1 MTLSL
6 RGKLLATSL
15 GVVLLMASLLGI
27 VAFHTLKSRTMSAIQ
42 SEAVNYGHAYSV
54 AIGDWMADR
63 KNTVHAL
70 VNLIADN
77 PQAELVPHLKQAYTS
92 GGFGLTY
99 FGSTQGVM
107 TRQDPS
113 LNTGNYDPRERPW
126 YQDAV
131 KAGQLIVTAPYV
143 SVTMQKLVVTL
154 SEPVLHQGELVGA
167 VGANLALDKLIDEV
181 LAMQV
186 QGEGYAMLLDSSGL
200 IVGHPNKELALKQIG
215 ELSPDLS
222 AATFQ
227 QWGRENNE
235 LHAATLDGRDVLL
248 AVQPVAGTDWLLA
261 MVMYR
266 DVLEA
271 PLATLLWQLVGLTL
285 VLMLVFS
292 ALLTAMFKYL
302 FADLGRVAGALHDIA
317 HGEGD
322 LTVHINT
329 RSKDEVGQLAESFNQ
344 FVARL
349 HGIVSRLRDVTV
361 ELAAQ
366 SRAQAAGAQSRS
378 QRVRQQQDEIVMVA
392 TAVTEM
398 ASATQEIAGNA
409 EFAATTS
416 GDAVKLAVAGQSQV
430 GQSQRSITGLAD
442 EVADASQIIVELDAH
457 AQKISGILATI
468 SGIAEQTNLLA
479 LNAAIE
485 AARAGEQGRG
495 FAVVAD
501 EVRVLSRR
509 THDSTDEIQQMIET
523 LQQTTRRA
531 VSGMETS
538 RQLAGT
544 SVEDAES
551 ANLSL
556 GQINEAIGAISDM
569 ATQIAAAAE
578 EQTSVTSEISRNTE
592 NIRHVSQELAEQAN
606 QEAAQAAELKGL
618 TERLEQEIGRF
629 RLRSSG
635 ERP

>member
-186 QGEGYAMLLDSSGL
+186 QGDGYAMLLDSSGL
-200 IVGHPNKELALKQIG
+200 IVGHPNKELALKQIA

-361 ELAAQ
+361 ELADQ

-416 GDAVKLAVAGQSQV
+416 GDAVKLAVSGQSQV

-531 VSGMETS
+531 VGGMETS

-551 ANLSL
+551 ANQSL
-556 GQINEAIGAISDM
+556 ARINEAIGSISDM

-629 RLRSSG
+629 RL
-635 ERP
+635 

>member
-77 PQAELVPHLKQAYTS
+77 QQAELVPHLKQAYTS

-131 KAGQLIVTAPYV
+131 RAGQLIVTAPYV

-248 AVQPVAGTDWLLA
+248 AVQPVPGTDWLLA

-271 PLATLLWQLVGLTL
+271 PLASLLWQLVGLTL

-618 TERLEQEIGRF
+618 TERLELEIGRF
-629 RLRSSG
+629 RL
-635 ERP
+635 

>member
-107 TRQDPS
+107 IRQDPS

-366 SRAQAAGAQSRS
+366 SRSQAAGAQSRS

-531 VSGMETS
+531 VSGMEAS

-629 RLRSSG
+629 RL
-635 ERP
+635 

>member
-6 RGKLLATSL
+6 RGKLLAASL
-15 GVVLLMASLLGI
+15 GVVLLMAALLGI
-27 VAFHTLKSRTMSAIQ
+27 VAFHTLKSRTLGAIQ
-42 SEAVNYGHAYSV
+42 SEAVNYGHAHSV
-54 AIGDWMADR
+54 AIGNWLADR
-63 KNTVHAL
+63 RHA
-70 VNLIADN
+70 VNGLTAVIADN
-77 PQAELVPHLKQAYTS
+77 PEATLVPHLLQTRTS

-99 FGSTQGVM
+99 FGSVQGAM
-107 TRQDPS
+107 TRHDPS
-113 LNTGNYDPRERPW
+113 LNTANYDPRVRPW
-126 YQDAV
+126 YQNAS
-131 KAGQLIVTAPYV
+131 KAGKLIVTAPYV
-143 SVTMQKLVVTL
+143 SVTMQQMVVTL
-154 SEPVLHQGELVGA
+154 AEPVSHQGQVIGVAGA
-167 VGANLALDKLIDEV
+167 DLSLDDLIDEV
-181 LAMQV
+181 LAMKV
-186 QGEGYAMLLDSSGL
+186 QGEGYAMLLDRSGL
-200 IVGHPNKELALKQIG
+200 IVGHPQKALALKQVAELAPGLTGTTLEGWSRDG
-215 ELSPDLS
+215 ELHG
-222 AATFQ
+222 ATI
-227 QWGRENNE
+227 
-235 LHAATLDGRDVLL
+235 AGRDVLL
-248 AVQPVAGTDWLLA
+248 SVQGVPGTDWLLA
-261 MVMYR
+261 MVMYK

-271 PLATLLWQLVGLTL
+271 PFASLLWQLVGLTL
-285 VLMLVFS
+285 VLLLVFS
-292 ALLTAMFKYL
+292 ALLIAIFNYL
-302 FADLGRVAGALHDIA
+302 FADLGRVSKALADIA

-322 LTVHINT
+322 LTVQIVAQS
-329 RSKDEVGQLAESFNQ
+329 RDEVGLLAQNFNL

-366 SRAQAAGAQSRS
+366 SRTQAAGAEERS

-416 GDAVKLAVAGQSQV
+416 GDAVRLAVAGQSQV
-430 GQSQRSITGLAD
+430 GQSQRSISGLAG
-442 EVADASQIIVELDAH
+442 EVADASQTIHELDGHAH
-457 AQKISGILATI
+457 KISGILATI

-509 THDSTDEIQQMIET
+509 THDSTAEIQQMIEA

-531 VSGMETS
+531 VGGMETS

-544 SVEDAES
+544 SVEDAEA
-551 ANLSL
+551 ANQSL
-556 GQINEAIGAISDM
+556 ARINEAIGAISDM

-578 EQTSVTSEISRNTE
+578 EQTSVTGEISRNTE
-592 NIRHVSQELAEQAN
+592 NIRHVSQTLAEQAKV
-606 QEAAQAAELKGL
+606 EAAQAAELKSL

-629 RLRSSG
+629 RL
-635 ERP
+635 

>member
-154 SEPVLHQGELVGA
+154 SEPVRHQGELVGA

-186 QGEGYAMLLDSSGL
+186 QGDGYAMLLDSSGL

-227 QWGRENNE
+227 QWGLENNE

-416 GDAVKLAVAGQSQV
+416 GDAVKLAVSGQSQV

-442 EVADASQIIVELDAH
+442 EVADASQIINELDAH

-531 VSGMETS
+531 VGGMETS

-551 ANLSL
+551 ANQSL
-556 GQINEAIGAISDM
+556 ARINEAIGSISDM

-629 RLRSSG
+629 RL
-635 ERP
+635 

>member
-154 SEPVLHQGELVGA
+154 SEPVRHQGELVGA

-222 AATFQ
+222 AATFL

-248 AVQPVAGTDWLLA
+248 AVQPVPGTDWLLA

-271 PLATLLWQLVGLTL
+271 PLASLLWQLVGLTL

-322 LTVHINT
+322 LTVHIDT
-329 RSKDEVGQLAESFNQ
+329 RSQDEVGQLARNFNQ

-366 SRAQAAGAQSRS
+366 SRAQAAGAHSRS

-409 EFAATTS
+409 EFAATTAT
-416 GDAVKLAVAGQSQV
+416 DAVALAVAGQSQV

-442 EVADASQIIVELDAH
+442 EVADASQIINELDAH

-531 VSGMETS
+531 VGGMETS

-551 ANLSL
+551 ANQSL
-556 GQINEAIGAISDM
+556 ARINEAIGSISDM

-606 QEAAQAAELKGL
+606 QEAAQAAELKAL

-629 RLRSSG
+629 RL
-635 ERP
+635 

>member
-186 QGEGYAMLLDSSGL
+186 QGDGYAMLLDSSGL

-416 GDAVKLAVAGQSQV
+416 GDAVKLAVSGQSQV

-629 RLRSSG
+629 RL
-635 ERP
+635 

>member
-131 KAGQLIVTAPYV
+131 RAGQLIVTAPYV

-248 AVQPVAGTDWLLA
+248 AVQPVPGTDWLLA

-271 PLATLLWQLVGLTL
+271 PLASLLWQLVGLTL

-618 TERLEQEIGRF
+618 TERLELEIGRF
-629 RLRSSG
+629 RL
-635 ERP
+635 

>member
-200 IVGHPNKELALKQIG
+200 IVGHPNKELALKQIA

-271 PLATLLWQLVGLTL
+271 PLASLLWQLVGLTL

-416 GDAVKLAVAGQSQV
+416 GEAVKLAVAGQSQV

-618 TERLEQEIGRF
+618 TERLELEIGRF
-629 RLRSSG
+629 RL
-635 ERP
+635 

>member
-222 AATFQ
+222 ATTFQ

-629 RLRSSG
+629 RL
-635 ERP
+635 

>member
-15 GVVLLMASLLGI
+15 GVVLLMAALLGI
-27 VAFHTLKSRTMSAIQ
+27 VAFHTLKTRTLDAIQ
-42 SEAVNYGHAYSV
+42 SEAVNYGHAHSV
-54 AIGDWMADR
+54 AIGNWMADR
-63 KNTVHAL
+63 KHAVDAL
-70 VNLIADN
+70 AAVIADN
-77 PQAELVPHLKQAYTS
+77 PQATLVPHLLQTRTT

-99 FGSTQGVM
+99 FGSAQGAM
-107 TRQDPS
+107 TRHDPS
-113 LNTGNYDPRERPW
+113 LNTANYDPRVRPW
-126 YQDAV
+126 YQSAS
-131 KAGQLIVTAPYV
+131 KAGKLIVTPPYV
-143 SVTMQKLVVTL
+143 SVTMQQMVVTL
-154 SEPVLHQGELVGA
+154 AEPVSHQGQVIGVAGA
-167 VGANLALDKLIDEV
+167 DLSLDALIDEV
-181 LAMQV
+181 LAMKV

-200 IVGHPNKELALKQIG
+200 IVGHPQKELALKQVAELAPGLTGTTLEGWSRDG
-215 ELSPDLS
+215 ELHV
-222 AATFQ
+222 ATIA
-227 QWGRENNE
+227 GRE
-235 LHAATLDGRDVLL
+235 VLL
-248 AVQPVAGTDWLLA
+248 SVQGVPGTDWLLA
-261 MVMYR
+261 MVMYK

-271 PLATLLWQLVGLTL
+271 PFASLLWQLVGLTL
-285 VLMLVFS
+285 VLLLVFS
-292 ALLTAMFKYL
+292 ALLIAMFNYL
-302 FADLGRVAGALHDIA
+302 FADLGRVSKALADIA

-322 LTVHINT
+322 LTVQIAAH
-329 RSKDEVGQLAESFNQ
+329 SKDEVGLLAQNFNL

-366 SRAQAAGAQSRS
+366 SRTQAAGAEARS
-378 QRVRQQQDEIVMVA
+378 QRVREQQDEIVMVA

-416 GDAVKLAVAGQSQV
+416 GDAVRLAVAGQSQV
-430 GQSQRSITGLAD
+430 GQSQRSISGLAG
-442 EVADASQIIVELDAH
+442 EVADASQTIHELDGH

-509 THDSTDEIQQMIET
+509 THDSTAEIQQMIEA

-531 VSGMETS
+531 VGGMETS

-544 SVEDAES
+544 SVEDAEA
-551 ANLSL
+551 ANQSL
-556 GQINEAIGAISDM
+556 ARINEAIGAISDM

-578 EQTSVTSEISRNTE
+578 EQTSVTGEISRNTE
-592 NIRHVSQELAEQAN
+592 NIRHVSQTLAAQAKE
-606 QEAAQAAELKGL
+606 EAAQAAELKSL

-629 RLRSSG
+629 RL
-635 ERP
+635 

>member
-200 IVGHPNKELALKQIG
+200 IVGHPNKELALKQIA

-409 EFAATTS
+409 EFAASTS

-629 RLRSSG
+629 RL
-635 ERP
+635 

>member
-154 SEPVLHQGELVGA
+154 SEPVRHQGELVGA

-200 IVGHPNKELALKQIG
+200 IVGHPNKELALKQIA

-416 GDAVKLAVAGQSQV
+416 GDAVKLAVSGQSQV

-531 VSGMETS
+531 VGGMETS

-551 ANLSL
+551 ANQSL
-556 GQINEAIGAISDM
+556 ARINEAIGSISDM

-606 QEAAQAAELKGL
+606 QEAVQAAELKGL

-629 RLRSSG
+629 RL
-635 ERP
+635 

>member
-186 QGEGYAMLLDSSGL
+186 QGDGYAMLLDSSGL
-200 IVGHPNKELALKQIG
+200 IVGHPNKELALKQIA

-271 PLATLLWQLVGLTL
+271 PLASLLWQLMGLTL

-416 GDAVKLAVAGQSQV
+416 GDAVKLAVSGQSQV

-551 ANLSL
+551 ANQSL
-556 GQINEAIGAISDM
+556 ARINEAIGSISDM

-629 RLRSSG
+629 RL
-635 ERP
+635 

>member
-15 GVVLLMASLLGI
+15 GVVLLMASLLGM

-77 PQAELVPHLKQAYTS
+77 PQAELVPHLKQANTS

-154 SEPVLHQGELVGA
+154 AEPVRYQGQVIGV

-181 LAMQV
+181 LAMKV
-186 QGEGYAMLLDSSGL
+186 QGEGYAMLLDGSGL
-200 IVGHPNKELALKQIG
+200 IVGHPQKDLALKQVA
-215 ELSPDLS
+215 ELAPDLS
-222 AATFQ
+222 GSVFK
-227 QWGRENNE
+227 QWSQSGE
-235 LHAATLDGRDVLL
+235 LHEATIDGRDVQLS
-248 AVQPVAGTDWLLA
+248 VQSVPGTDWLLA

-266 DVLEA
+266 DVLDA
-271 PLATLLWQLVGLTL
+271 PLTSLLWQLVGLTL
-285 VLMLVFS
+285 VQLLVFS

-322 LTVHINT
+322 LTVHIDT
-329 RSKDEVGQLAESFNQ
+329 RSQDEVGQLARNFNQ

-366 SRAQAAGAQSRS
+366 SRAQAAGAQARS

-409 EFAATTS
+409 EFAATTATE
-416 GDAVKLAVAGQSQV
+416 AVALAVAGQSQV

-442 EVADASQIIVELDAH
+442 EVADASQVINELDSH

-531 VSGMETS
+531 VGGMETS

-544 SVEDAES
+544 SVEDAEA
-551 ANLSL
+551 ANQSL
-556 GQINEAIGAISDM
+556 ARINEAIGSISDM

-578 EQTSVTSEISRNTE
+578 EQTSVTGEISRNTE
-592 NIRHVSQELAEQAN
+592 NIRHVSQDLAEQAN
-606 QEAAQAAELKGL
+606 QEAAQAAELKAL

-629 RLRSSG
+629 RL
-635 ERP
+635 

>member
-6 RGKLLATSL
+6 RGKLLAASL
-15 GVVLLMASLLGI
+15 GVVLLMAALLGI
-27 VAFHTLKSRTMSAIQ
+27 VAFHTLKSRTLGAIQ
-42 SEAVNYGHAYSV
+42 SEAVNYGHAHSV
-54 AIGDWMADR
+54 AIGNWLADR
-63 KNTVHAL
+63 RHA
-70 VNLIADN
+70 VNALTAVIADN
-77 PQAELVPHLKQAYTS
+77 PEATLVPYLLQTRTS

-99 FGSTQGVM
+99 FGSVQGAM
-107 TRQDPS
+107 TRHDPS
-113 LNTGNYDPRERPW
+113 LNTANYDPRVRPW
-126 YQDAV
+126 YQNAT
-131 KAGQLIVTAPYV
+131 KAGKLIVTAPYV
-143 SVTMQKLVVTL
+143 SVTMQQMVVTL
-154 SEPVLHQGELVGA
+154 AEPVSHQGQVIGVAGA
-167 VGANLALDKLIDEV
+167 DLSLDALIDEV
-181 LAMQV
+181 LAMKV

-200 IVGHPNKELALKQIG
+200 IVGHPQKALALKQVAELAPGLTGTTLEGWSRDG
-215 ELSPDLS
+215 ELHG
-222 AATFQ
+222 ATIA
-227 QWGRENNE
+227 GRE
-235 LHAATLDGRDVLL
+235 VLL
-248 AVQPVAGTDWLLA
+248 SVQGVPGTDWLLA
-261 MVMYR
+261 MVMYK

-271 PLATLLWQLVGLTL
+271 PFSSLLWQLVGLTL
-285 VLMLVFS
+285 VLLLVFS
-292 ALLTAMFKYL
+292 ALLIAMFNYL
-302 FADLGRVAGALHDIA
+302 FADLGRVSKALADIA

-322 LTVHINT
+322 LTVQIVAQS
-329 RSKDEVGQLAESFNQ
+329 RDEVGLLAQNFNL

-366 SRAQAAGAQSRS
+366 SRTQAAGAEERS

-416 GDAVKLAVAGQSQV
+416 GDAVRLAVAGQSQV
-430 GQSQRSITGLAD
+430 GQSQRSISGLAG
-442 EVADASQIIVELDAH
+442 EVADASQTIHELDGHAH
-457 AQKISGILATI
+457 KISGILATI

-509 THDSTDEIQQMIET
+509 THDSTAEIQQMIEA

-531 VSGMETS
+531 VGGMETS

-544 SVEDAES
+544 SVEDAEA
-551 ANLSL
+551 ANQSL
-556 GQINEAIGAISDM
+556 ARINEAIGAISDM

-578 EQTSVTSEISRNTE
+578 EQTSVTGEISRNTE
-592 NIRHVSQELAEQAN
+592 NIRHVSQTLAEQAKV
-606 QEAAQAAELKGL
+606 EAAQAAELKSL

-629 RLRSSG
+629 RL
-635 ERP
+635 

>member
-6 RGKLLATSL
+6 RGKLLAASL
-15 GVVLLMASLLGI
+15 GVVLLMAALLGI
-27 VAFHTLKSRTMSAIQ
+27 VAFHTLKSRTLGAIQ
-42 SEAVNYGHAYSV
+42 SEAVNYGHAHSV
-54 AIGDWMADR
+54 AIGNWLADR
-63 KNTVHAL
+63 RHA
-70 VNLIADN
+70 VNALTAVIADN
-77 PQAELVPHLKQAYTS
+77 PEATLVPHLLQTRTS

-99 FGSTQGVM
+99 FGSVQGAM
-107 TRQDPS
+107 TRHDPS
-113 LNTGNYDPRERPW
+113 LNTANYDPRVRPW
-126 YQDAV
+126 YQNAT
-131 KAGQLIVTAPYV
+131 KAGKLIVTAPYV
-143 SVTMQKLVVTL
+143 SVTMQQMVVTL
-154 SEPVLHQGELVGA
+154 AEPVSHQGQVIGVAGA
-167 VGANLALDKLIDEV
+167 DLSLDDLIDEV
-181 LAMQV
+181 LAMKV
-186 QGEGYAMLLDSSGL
+186 QGEGYAMLLDRSGL
-200 IVGHPNKELALKQIG
+200 IVGHPQKALALKQVAELAPGLTGTTLDGWSRDG
-215 ELSPDLS
+215 ELHG
-222 AATFQ
+222 ATI
-227 QWGRENNE
+227 
-235 LHAATLDGRDVLL
+235 AGRDVLL
-248 AVQPVAGTDWLLA
+248 SVQGVPGTDWLLA
-261 MVMYR
+261 MVMYK

-271 PLATLLWQLVGLTL
+271 PFASLLWQLVGLTL
-285 VLMLVFS
+285 VLLLVFS
-292 ALLTAMFKYL
+292 ALLIAMFNYL
-302 FADLGRVAGALHDIA
+302 FADLGRVSKALADIA

-322 LTVHINT
+322 LTVQIVAQS
-329 RSKDEVGQLAESFNQ
+329 RDEVGLLAQNFNL

-366 SRAQAAGAQSRS
+366 SRTQAAGAEERS

-416 GDAVKLAVAGQSQV
+416 GDAVRLAVAGQSQV
-430 GQSQRSITGLAD
+430 GQSQRSISGLAR
-442 EVADASQIIVELDAH
+442 EVADASQTIHELDGHAH
-457 AQKISGILATI
+457 KISGILATI

-509 THDSTDEIQQMIET
+509 THDSTAEIQQMIEA

-531 VSGMETS
+531 VGGMETS

-544 SVEDAES
+544 SVEDAEA
-551 ANLSL
+551 ANQSL
-556 GQINEAIGAISDM
+556 ARINEAIGAISDM

-578 EQTSVTSEISRNTE
+578 EQTSVTGEISRNTE
-592 NIRHVSQELAEQAN
+592 NIRHVSQTLAEQAKV
-606 QEAAQAAELKGL
+606 EAAQAAELKSL

-629 RLRSSG
+629 RL
-635 ERP
+635 

>member
-77 PQAELVPHLKQAYTS
+77 PQAELVPHLNQAYTS

-200 IVGHPNKELALKQIG
+200 IVGHPNKELALKQIA

-248 AVQPVAGTDWLLA
+248 AVQPVPGTDWLLA

-271 PLATLLWQLVGLTL
+271 PLASLLWQLVGLTL

-409 EFAATTS
+409 EFAASTS

-629 RLRSSG
+629 RL
-635 ERP
+635 

>member
-154 SEPVLHQGELVGA
+154 SEPVRHQGELVGA

-186 QGEGYAMLLDSSGL
+186 QGDGYAMLLDSSGL

-271 PLATLLWQLVGLTL
+271 PLASLLWQLVGLTL

-416 GDAVKLAVAGQSQV
+416 GDAVKLAVSGQSQV

-531 VSGMETS
+531 VGGMETS

-551 ANLSL
+551 ANQSL
-556 GQINEAIGAISDM
+556 ARINEAIGSISDM

-629 RLRSSG
+629 RL
-635 ERP
+635 

>member
-442 EVADASQIIVELDAH
+442 EVADASQIINELDAH

-629 RLRSSG
+629 RL
-635 ERP
+635 

>member
-99 FGSTQGVM
+99 FGSTQGGM

-154 SEPVLHQGELVGA
+154 SEPVRHQGELVGA

-186 QGEGYAMLLDSSGL
+186 QGDGYAMLLDSSGL

-416 GDAVKLAVAGQSQV
+416 GDAVKLAVSGQSQV

-501 EVRVLSRR
+501 EVRSLAGR
-509 THDSTDEIQQMIET
+509 TAQSTSEIQTMIEN
-523 LQQTTRRA
+523 LQQGVAKA
-531 VSGMETS
+531 VTVMQECSREMDSCMDQSSHANNAMEEV
-538 RQLAGT
+538 QGIVVL
-544 SVEDAES
+544 
-551 ANLSL
+551 
-556 GQINEAIGAISDM
+556 ISDM
-569 ATQIAAAAE
+569 SSQIASAAE
-578 EQTSVTSEISRNTE
+578 QQQATSADIATNLNRISDISDLNYQGIERVAETSQQLDS
-592 NIRHVSQELAEQAN
+592 LAEQ
-606 QEAAQAAELKGL
+606 QESLVK
-618 TERLEQEIGRF
+618 RF
-629 RLRSSG
+629 RLSA
-635 ERP
+635 

>member
-6 RGKLLATSL
+6 RGKLLVTSL

-154 SEPVLHQGELVGA
+154 SEPVRHQGELVGA

-186 QGEGYAMLLDSSGL
+186 QGDGYAMLLDSSGL
-200 IVGHPNKELALKQIG
+200 IVGHPNKELALKQIA

-416 GDAVKLAVAGQSQV
+416 GDAVKLAVSGQSQV

-531 VSGMETS
+531 VGGMETS

-551 ANLSL
+551 ANQSL
-556 GQINEAIGAISDM
+556 ARINEAIGSISDM

-629 RLRSSG
+629 RL
-635 ERP
+635 

>member
-200 IVGHPNKELALKQIG
+200 IVGHPNKALALKQIG

-271 PLATLLWQLVGLTL
+271 PLASLLWQLVGLTL

-322 LTVHINT
+322 LTVHINA

-442 EVADASQIIVELDAH
+442 EVADASQIINELDAH

-629 RLRSSG
+629 RL
-635 ERP
+635 

>member
-6 RGKLLATSL
+6 RGKLLAASL
-15 GVVLLMASLLGI
+15 GVVLLMAALLGI
-27 VAFHTLKSRTMSAIQ
+27 VAFHTLKSRTLGAIQ
-42 SEAVNYGHAYSV
+42 SEAVNYGHANSV
-54 AIGDWMADR
+54 AIGNWLADR
-63 KNTVHAL
+63 RHA
-70 VNLIADN
+70 VNALTAVIADN
-77 PQAELVPHLKQAYTS
+77 PEATLVPHLLQTRTS

-99 FGSTQGVM
+99 FGSVQGAM
-107 TRQDPS
+107 TRHDPS
-113 LNTGNYDPRERPW
+113 LNTANYDPRVRPW
-126 YQDAV
+126 YQNAT
-131 KAGQLIVTAPYV
+131 KAGKLIVTAPYV
-143 SVTMQKLVVTL
+143 SVTMQQMVVTL
-154 SEPVLHQGELVGA
+154 AEPVSHQGQVIGVAGA
-167 VGANLALDKLIDEV
+167 DLSLDDLIDEV
-181 LAMQV
+181 LAMKV
-186 QGEGYAMLLDSSGL
+186 QGEGYAMLLDRSGL
-200 IVGHPNKELALKQIG
+200 IVGHPQKALALKQVAELAPGLTGTTLEGWSRDG
-215 ELSPDLS
+215 ELHG
-222 AATFQ
+222 ATIA
-227 QWGRENNE
+227 GRE
-235 LHAATLDGRDVLL
+235 VLL
-248 AVQPVAGTDWLLA
+248 SVQGVPGTDWLLA
-261 MVMYR
+261 MVMYK

-271 PLATLLWQLVGLTL
+271 PFSSLLWQLVGLTL
-285 VLMLVFS
+285 VLLLVFS
-292 ALLTAMFKYL
+292 ALLIAMFNYL
-302 FADLGRVAGALHDIA
+302 FADLGRVSKALADIA

-322 LTVHINT
+322 LTVQIVAQS
-329 RSKDEVGQLAESFNQ
+329 RDEVGLLAQNFNL

-366 SRAQAAGAQSRS
+366 SRTQAAGAEERS

-416 GDAVKLAVAGQSQV
+416 GDAVRLAVAGQSQV
-430 GQSQRSITGLAD
+430 GQSQRSISGLAG
-442 EVADASQIIVELDAH
+442 EVADASQTIHELDGHAH
-457 AQKISGILATI
+457 KISGILATI

-509 THDSTDEIQQMIET
+509 THDSTAEIQQMIEA

-531 VSGMETS
+531 VGGMETS

-544 SVEDAES
+544 SVEDAEA
-551 ANLSL
+551 ANQSL
-556 GQINEAIGAISDM
+556 ARINEAIGAISDM

-578 EQTSVTSEISRNTE
+578 EQTSVTGEISRNTE
-592 NIRHVSQELAEQAN
+592 NIRHVSQTLAEQAKV
-606 QEAAQAAELKGL
+606 EAAQAAELKSL

-629 RLRSSG
+629 RL
-635 ERP
+635 

>member
-15 GVVLLMASLLGI
+15 GVVLLMAALLGI
-27 VAFHTLKSRTMSAIQ
+27 VAFHTLKSRTLSAIQ
-42 SEAVNYGHAYSV
+42 SEAVNYGHAHSV
-54 AIGDWMADR
+54 AIGNWMADR
-63 KNTVHAL
+63 KHAVDAL
-70 VNLIADN
+70 AAVIADN
-77 PQAELVPHLKQAYTS
+77 PEAALVPHLLQTRTS

-99 FGSTQGVM
+99 FGSAQGAM
-107 TRQDPS
+107 TRHDPS
-113 LNTGNYDPRERPW
+113 LNTANYDPRVRPW
-126 YQDAV
+126 YQSAS
-131 KAGQLIVTAPYV
+131 KAGKLIVTPPYV
-143 SVTMQKLVVTL
+143 SVTMQQMVVTL
-154 SEPVLHQGELVGA
+154 AEPVSHQGQVIGVAGA
-167 VGANLALDKLIDEV
+167 DLSLDALIDEV
-181 LAMQV
+181 LAMKV

-200 IVGHPNKELALKQIG
+200 IVGHPQKELALKQVAELAPGLTGTTLEGWSRDG
-215 ELSPDLS
+215 ELHV
-222 AATFQ
+222 ATIA
-227 QWGRENNE
+227 GRE
-235 LHAATLDGRDVLL
+235 VLL
-248 AVQPVAGTDWLLA
+248 SVQGVPGTDWLLA
-261 MVMYR
+261 MVMYK

-271 PLATLLWQLVGLTL
+271 PFASLLWQLVGLTL
-285 VLMLVFS
+285 VLLLVFS
-292 ALLTAMFKYL
+292 ALLIAMFNYL
-302 FADLGRVAGALHDIA
+302 FADLGRVSKALADIA

-322 LTVHINT
+322 LTVQIAAH
-329 RSKDEVGQLAESFNQ
+329 SKDEVGLLAQNFNL

-366 SRAQAAGAQSRS
+366 SRTQAAGAEARS
-378 QRVRQQQDEIVMVA
+378 QRVREQQDEIVMVA

-416 GDAVKLAVAGQSQV
+416 GDAVRLAVAGQSQV
-430 GQSQRSITGLAD
+430 GQSQRSISGLAG
-442 EVADASQIIVELDAH
+442 EVADASQTIHELDGH

-509 THDSTDEIQQMIET
+509 THDSTAEIQQMIEA

-531 VSGMETS
+531 VGGMETS

-544 SVEDAES
+544 SVEDAEA
-551 ANLSL
+551 ANQSL
-556 GQINEAIGAISDM
+556 ARINEAIGAISDM

-578 EQTSVTSEISRNTE
+578 EQTSVTGEISRNTE
-592 NIRHVSQELAEQAN
+592 NIRHVSQTLAAQAKE
-606 QEAAQAAELKGL
+606 EAAQAAELKSL

-629 RLRSSG
+629 RL
-635 ERP
+635 

>member
-200 IVGHPNKELALKQIG
+200 IVGHPNKALALKQIG

-285 VLMLVFS
+285 VLMLMFS

-629 RLRSSG
+629 RL
-635 ERP
+635 

>member
-6 RGKLLATSL
+6 RGKLLAASL
-15 GVVLLMASLLGI
+15 GVVLLMAALLGI
-27 VAFHTLKSRTMSAIQ
+27 VAFHTLKSRTLGAIQ
-42 SEAVNYGHAYSV
+42 SEAVNYGHAHSV
-54 AIGDWMADR
+54 AIGNWLADR
-63 KNTVHAL
+63 RHA
-70 VNLIADN
+70 VNALTAVIADN
-77 PQAELVPHLKQAYTS
+77 PEATLVPHLLQTRTS

-99 FGSTQGVM
+99 FGSVQGAM
-107 TRQDPS
+107 TRHDPS
-113 LNTGNYDPRERPW
+113 LNTANYDPRVRPW
-126 YQDAV
+126 YQNAT
-131 KAGQLIVTAPYV
+131 KAGKLIVTAPYV
-143 SVTMQKLVVTL
+143 SVTMQQMVVTL
-154 SEPVLHQGELVGA
+154 AEPVSHQGQVIGVAGA
-167 VGANLALDKLIDEV
+167 DLSLDDLIDEV
-181 LAMQV
+181 LAMKV
-186 QGEGYAMLLDSSGL
+186 QGEGYAMLLDRSGL
-200 IVGHPNKELALKQIG
+200 IVGHPKKALALKQVAELAPGLTGTTLEGWSRDG
-215 ELSPDLS
+215 ELHG
-222 AATFQ
+222 ATI
-227 QWGRENNE
+227 
-235 LHAATLDGRDVLL
+235 AGRDVLL
-248 AVQPVAGTDWLLA
+248 SVQGVPGTDWLLA
-261 MVMYR
+261 MVMYK

-271 PLATLLWQLVGLTL
+271 PFASLLWQLVGLTL
-285 VLMLVFS
+285 ALLLVFS
-292 ALLTAMFKYL
+292 ALLIAMFNYL
-302 FADLGRVAGALHDIA
+302 FADLGRVSKALADIA

-322 LTVHINT
+322 LTVQIVAQS
-329 RSKDEVGQLAESFNQ
+329 RDEVGLLAQNFNL

-366 SRAQAAGAQSRS
+366 SRTQAAGAEERS

-416 GDAVKLAVAGQSQV
+416 GDAVRLAVAGQSQV
-430 GQSQRSITGLAD
+430 GQSQRSISGLAG
-442 EVADASQIIVELDAH
+442 EVADASQTIHELDGHAH
-457 AQKISGILATI
+457 KISGILATI

-509 THDSTDEIQQMIET
+509 THDSTAEIQQMIEA

-531 VSGMETS
+531 VGGMETS

-544 SVEDAES
+544 SVEDAEA
-551 ANLSL
+551 ANQSL
-556 GQINEAIGAISDM
+556 ARINEAIGAISDM

-578 EQTSVTSEISRNTE
+578 EQTSVTGEISRNTE
-592 NIRHVSQELAEQAN
+592 NIRHVSQTLAEQAKV
-606 QEAAQAAELKGL
+606 EAAQAAELKSL

-629 RLRSSG
+629 RL
-635 ERP
+635 